1 MKNLW
6 VMQRKIVFFFTVC
19 QGELKLP
26 KKYFLANN
34 QKFGYK
40 HLTEC
45 MCKNLSY
52 FIALEN

>member
-1 MKNLW
+1 
-6 VMQRKIVFFFTVC
+6 MQRKIVSFSTVC
-19 QGELKLP
+19 LEEMKLM

-45 MCKNLSY
+45 MCKNLYY
-52 FIALEN
+52 FIVLEN